1 MNFSNSAAGA
11 DQLSSQT
18 DVPTSPAGASQMP
31 RYGAEPERV
40 PAISKAQAG
49 GHCVTRRT
57 AMNIAIS
64 SAALAG
70 AQPAALADEM
80 DDAKLLAMKER
91 ISTLYEKA
99 HEHDEEIGRLHEITY
114 NALREQNLPWEQ
126 VKIMPE
132 SLERDR
138 LVRLSNPF
146 HDEIEAL
153 VKQMWTIPASSSA
166 AKAAKVWVLLHCVMG
181 FDWLETES
189 AIEWDIGL
197 ARELFF
203 ELAGLEK
210 APELRSEFAD
220 LEA

>member
-91 ISTLYEKA
+91 ISTL
-99 HEHDEEIGRLHEITY
+99 
-114 NALREQNLPWEQ
+114 
-126 VKIMPE
+126 
-132 SLERDR
+132 
-138 LVRLSNPF
+138 
-146 HDEIEAL
+146 
-153 VKQMWTIPASSSA
+153 
-166 AKAAKVWVLLHCVMG
+166 
-181 FDWLETES
+181 
-189 AIEWDIGL
+189 
-197 ARELFF
+197 
-203 ELAGLEK
+203 
-210 APELRSEFAD
+210 
-220 LEA
+220 